1 MRKILALVLLLS
13 LLWIPGVYAAAGV
26 PAPQGVV
33 TDEAGL
39 LNSRQTETL
48 TRLADTDRYTFH
60 VLIIDSLDGA
70 DPADYAA
77 DVYDT
82 WGLKPRDILLLI
94 SYGDRQTEL
103 SFINQGLQ
111 GALDS
116 WSAEQ
121 GGGSGSAAV
130 SSVLETYFNP
140 SARDGD
146 FAGAI
151 SAVMKALDTIGSS
164 GQSAGVD
171 SGTGGTANGETGGVV
186 PETGGSGS
194 TAPETG
200 GAGSS
205 TSGSGGTTS
214 GTGSSG
220 TGLNGNVSGP
230 SRVKSLLLLA
240 AALAGAAVLVLLLYV
255 VITGMRRRKALAGQ
269 REAVGDLLVRANRAL
284 DSLQPFQ
291 GIVQGKTGEL
301 VEGISKRLTSR
312 MVELSALQ
320 TAGQAPMPPF
330 FRLLELKIA
339 AEELER
345 IGGEFR
351 AALEEEE
358 QKIAVVSEADRN
370 VKQEITGLKQDAPE
384 LAEQLQ
390 EASQESGYSLEE
402 IAEDLQELAEDTAKA
417 EQLELFDPIA
427 AQEITDKAQELQ
439 KRIEQDMQDVET
451 YREKL
456 NAFPGVL
463 GTTRSRIAGMIDQ
476 HSLHNMKVKPY
487 ERLEQAEAAA
497 RSLEAPLHSGDMDEV
512 RRIGAELDALLVEAV
527 AMTERQATL
536 RANNRRDLENV
547 RSRWEQLT
555 QRRKALEGQIAEG
568 NRKFVQRHLDEAEQM
583 LEEAGAAL
591 RQGAGEL
598 PQVES
603 LNSDTRGEYDQ
614 ARSGLDRLIALQ
626 DETESRFHQISSS
639 LDSLY
644 ERLEQL
650 KRRFADGQNRVDAA
664 YSLLSSRG
672 ITAKSRFELSLLPEY
687 AILQRGLSSS
697 PYDLEHLEDTERAYT
712 SQISRFVDEAN
723 RLVRQKEEAER
734 AARMAMLQEQERR
747 DRERRER
754 ERREQ
759 ERKRNSSGPPSA
771 GGGGFGGG
779 GFGGGGGGGGGGRS
793 SGGSS
798 WGGGS
803 SGGGRSS
810 GGSSWG
816 GGGGGGNSGGR
827 SSGGSKW

>member
-13 LLWIPGVYAAAGV
+13 LLWVPGVYAAAEV
-26 PAPQGVV
+26 PAQQGVI

-39 LNSRQTETL
+39 LGSRQIDTL

-70 DPADYAA
+70 DAPEYAA

-94 SYGDRQTEL
+94 SYGDRRTEL

-111 GALDS
+111 NALDS

-121 GGGSGSAAV
+121 GGGSGSAAI

-140 SARDGD
+140 SAGDGD

-151 SAVMKALDTIGSS
+151 SAVMKALDTIGST
-164 GQSAGVD
+164 D
-171 SGTGGTANGETGGVV
+171 SGTGGSGNGETGGAL

-194 TAPETG
+194 TAPGTG
-200 GAGSS
+200 GA
-205 TSGSGGTTS
+205 TS
-214 GTGSSG
+214 GTGSTG
-220 TGLNGNVSGP
+220 TGVNGNSSGQ
-230 SRVKSLLLLA
+230 SRTKSLLPLA
-240 AALAGAAVLVLLLYV
+240 AALTGAAVLILLLYV
-255 VITGMRRRKALAGQ
+255 VITGMRRRKALSEQ
-269 REAVGDLLVRANRAL
+269 REAVADLLVRANRAL

-291 GIVQGKTGEL
+291 GIVQGKTGEM

-312 MVELSALQ
+312 LVELSALQ
-320 TAGQAPMPPF
+320 TAGQAPLPAF
-330 FRLLELKIA
+330 FRLSELKIA

-345 IGGEFR
+345 TEGEFR

-384 LAEQLQ
+384 LAGQLQ
-390 EASQESGYSLEE
+390 EASQETGYSLQE

-427 AQEITDKAQELQ
+427 AQEITGKAQEMQ

-451 YREKL
+451 YEEKL
-456 NAFPGVL
+456 KAFPGVL

-497 RSLEAPLHSGDMDEV
+497 RSMEAPLHSGDMDEV
-512 RRIGAELDALLVEAV
+512 RRIGAELDALLADAA

-555 QRRKALEGQIAEG
+555 RRRKELEGQIAEG
-568 NRKFVQRHLDEAEQM
+568 KRKFVQQHLDEAEQM
-583 LEEAGAAL
+583 LEETGAAL

-598 PQVES
+598 PQIEAW
-603 LNSDTRGEYDQ
+603 NSDTRAEYDH
-614 ARSGLDRLIALQ
+614 ARSGLDQLIALQ
-626 DETESRFHQISSS
+626 DETEGRFNQISSS

-650 KRRFADGQNRVDAA
+650 KRRFADGQSRVDAA
-664 YSLLSSRG
+664 YRLLQSRG
-672 ITAKSRFELSLLPEY
+672 ISSPSRFQLSQLPEY
-687 AILQRGLSSS
+687 AVLQQGLSSS
-697 PYDLEHLEDTERAYT
+697 PYNLEDLEGTERAYA
-712 SQISRFVDEAN
+712 SQISYFVEEAN
-723 RLVRQKEEAER
+723 RLVRQKEAAER
-734 AARMAMLQEQERR
+734 AARMAMMQE
-747 DRERRER
+747 RERRER

-779 GFGGGGGGGGGGRS
+779 GFGGGGRSSGGSSWGGGGGGRS

-798 WGGGS
+798 WGGG
-803 SGGGRSS
+803 GGKS
-810 GGSSWG
+810 
-816 GGGGGGNSGGR
+816 GR

>member
-13 LLWIPGVYAAAGV
+13 LLWIPGVYAAAEV

-39 LNSRQTETL
+39 LNSRQMDTL

-164 GQSAGVD
+164 GQSAGMD
-171 SGTGGTANGETGGVV
+171 SGSGGAVNGETGGVT
-186 PETGGSGS
+186 PDTGGAGSTAPGTGGSGS

-200 GAGSS
+200 G
-205 TSGSGGTTS
+205 TTS
-214 GTGSSG
+214 GTGSTG
-220 TGLNGNVSGP
+220 TGVNGNGSGP
-230 SRVKSLLLLA
+230 SRVKSLLPLA
-240 AALAGAAVLVLLLYV
+240 AALIGAAVLVLLLYV
-255 VITGMRRRKALAGQ
+255 VITGMRRRKALAEQ
-269 REAVGDLLVRANRAL
+269 REAVADLLVRANRAL
-284 DSLQPFQ
+284 DSLQSFQ

-320 TAGQAPMPPF
+320 TAGQAPLPAF
-330 FRLLELKIA
+330 FRLSELKIA

-345 IGGEFR
+345 TEGEFR

-358 QKIAVVSEADRN
+358 QKIAIVSEADRN
-370 VKQEITGLKQDAPE
+370 VKQEITELKQDAPE
-384 LAEQLQ
+384 LMEQLQ
-390 EASQESGYSLEE
+390 EASQETGYPLQE
-402 IAEDLQELAEDTAKA
+402 IAEDLQELAADTAKA
-417 EQLELFDPIA
+417 EELELFDPIA
-427 AQEITDKAQELQ
+427 AQEITAKAQETQ
-439 KRIEQDMQDVET
+439 KRIEQDMQDVEV
-451 YREKL
+451 YEEKL
-456 NAFPGVL
+456 KGFPGVL
-463 GTTRSRIAGMIDQ
+463 GTTRTRIAGMIDQ

-487 ERLEQAEAAA
+487 ERLEQAESVA

-555 QRRKALEGQIAEG
+555 QRRKGLEGLIAEG
-568 NRKFVQRHLDEAEQM
+568 KRKFVQRHLDEAEQM

-603 LNSDTRGEYDQ
+603 WNSDTRAEYDQ
-614 ARSGLDRLIALQ
+614 ARSGLDQLIALQ
-626 DETESRFHQISSS
+626 DETESRFNQISSS

-650 KRRFADGQNRVDAA
+650 KRRFADGQSRVDAA
-664 YSLLSSRG
+664 YRLLQSRG
-672 ITAKSRFELSLLPEY
+672 ISSQSRFQLSSLPEY
-687 AILQRGLSSS
+687 AVLQQGLSSS
-697 PYDLEHLEDTERAYT
+697 PYNLEDLEDTERAYA
-712 SQISRFVDEAN
+712 SQISYFVEEAN
-723 RLVRQKEEAER
+723 RLVRQKEAAER
-734 AARMAMLQEQERR
+734 AARMAMLQEQ
-747 DRERRER
+747 

-779 GFGGGGGGGGGGRS
+779 GFGGGGGRS

-803 SGGGRSS
+803 SSGGRSS

-816 GGGGGGNSGGR
+816 GGGGGGGNSGR

>member
-13 LLWIPGVYAAAGV
+13 LLWIPGVYAAGL
-26 PAPQGVV
+26 PAQQGVI

-39 LNSRQTETL
+39 LNSRQIETL

-70 DPADYAA
+70 DAAEYAA
-77 DVYDT
+77 EAYDT

-103 SFINQGLQ
+103 SFINKGLQ
-111 GALDS
+111 SALDS

-121 GGGSGSAAV
+121 GGGAGSAAI

-140 SARDGD
+140 AARDGD

-151 SAVMKALDTIGSS
+151 SAVMKALDSIGSS
-164 GQSAGVD
+164 APGGSAD
-171 SGTGGTANGETGGVV
+171 SGTGGAAAGNGETGGA
-186 PETGGSGS
+186 
-194 TAPETG
+194 APETG
-200 GAGSS
+200 GTGSTTPETGGTGS
-205 TSGSGGTTS
+205 TAPGSGGTGGATA
-214 GTGSSG
+214 GTGGAAAGGNGSSSQG
-220 TGLNGNVSGP
+220 GG
-230 SRVKSLLLLA
+230 RSLLPLA
-240 AALAGAAVLVLLLYV
+240 AALLGAAALVLLLYV
-255 VITGMRRRKALAGQ
+255 VITGMRRRKALAEQ
-269 REAVGDLLVRANRAL
+269 REQVADLLVRANRAL

-291 GIVQGKTGEL
+291 GIVQGKTGEM
-301 VEGISKRLTSR
+301 VEGISRRLTSR
-312 MVELSALQ
+312 LVELSALQ
-320 TAGQAPMPPF
+320 TAGQTPLPAF
-330 FRLLELKIA
+330 FRLSELKIA
-339 AEELER
+339 AAELER
-345 IGGEFR
+345 TESQFR

-358 QKIAVVSEADRN
+358 QKIAVVSDADRN

-390 EASQESGYSLEE
+390 EASQETGYPLEE

-427 AQEITDKAQELQ
+427 AQEITGKAQEMQ

-451 YREKL
+451 YEEKL
-456 NAFPGVL
+456 KAFPGVL
-463 GTTRSRIAGMIDQ
+463 GTARSRIAGMIDQ

-487 ERLEQAEAAA
+487 ERLEQAEAVA

-555 QRRKALEGQIAEG
+555 QRRKMLEGQIAEG
-568 NRKFVQRHLDEAEQM
+568 KRKFVQQHLDEAEQM

-598 PQVES
+598 PQIES
-603 LNSDTRGEYDQ
+603 WNSDTRAEYDN

-626 DETESRFHQISSS
+626 DETEGRFNQISSS

-664 YSLLSSRG
+664 YHLLQSRG
-672 ITAKSRFELSLLPEY
+672 IASQGRFQLSALPEY
-687 AILQRGLSSS
+687 AVLQQGLSAS
-697 PYDLEHLEDTERAYT
+697 PYNLKDLEDTERAYA
-712 SQISRFVDEAN
+712 SQISHFVEEAN
-723 RLVRQKEEAER
+723 RRVRQKEAAER
-734 AARMAMLQEQERR
+734 AARMAMIEERER
-747 DRERRER
+747 KERERRER

-779 GFGGGGGGGGGGRS
+779 SWGGGGGGGRS

-798 WGGGS
+798 WGGG
-803 SGGGRSS
+803 GGGRSS

-816 GGGGGGNSGGR
+816 GGGGGSSSGR